1 MNNSSI
7 SVLIPA
13 YSNNKTLLRL
23 LQSLK
28 KQSISKKLEIIVSDD
43 CSPKTLGLSKE
54 FYNIR
59 KILKIRWYRQS
70 KNLGIL
76 GNLIFLSKKAK
87 NKYVVFAQHDDYYF
101 DNLFFERSLNILLNH
116 PNVAI
121 IFANSTF
128 EHSNKNY
135 FNYSSAAPRHLS
147 GIEFSKI
154 FLRKIITSW
163 SCVVFDLS
171 ELSKFG
177 GFGSKS
183 YCLSI
188 NESHKYNAYNQ
199 EEGMAFVY
207 LIALTKDIYIDSESV
222 CVRGLPLT
230 RFSLVSNTSRHFLN
244 DCLLF
249 IYVKVITILIKRG
262 VRGSLIARNIFNTLL
277 LRVGLRHYNVNI
289 FKFSLENNFF
299 LGFIFFFVTYRLL
312 FLKNTF
318 KKFIFIIL
326 RRVRLNG

>member
-1 MNNSSI
+1 MNSLSI

-13 YSNNKTLLRL
+13 YNNNETLLRL
-23 LQSLK
+23 LKSLK
-28 KQSISKKLEIIVSDD
+28 KQSISEKLEIIVSDD
-43 CSPKTLGLSKE
+43 CSPLPLGLSKE

-59 KILKIRWYRQS
+59 KSLKITWYRQE

-87 NKYVVFAQHDDYYF
+87 NKHVVFAQHDDYYF

-116 PNVAI
+116 PNIGI

-128 EHSNKNY
+128 EHSNNIY
-135 FNYSSAAPRHLS
+135 FDYSSAAPRHLS

-154 FLRKIITSW
+154 FQRKIITSW

-188 NESHKYNAYNQ
+188 NESHKFNAYNQ
-199 EEGMAFVY
+199 EEGMAFIY
-207 LIALTKDIYIDSESV
+207 LIALNKDIYIDVESV

-230 RFSLVSNTSRHFLN
+230 RYSLVSNTSSHFLN
-244 DCLLF
+244 DCALF
-249 IYVKVITILIKRG
+249 IYTKVMTILIKRG
-262 VRGSLIARNIFNTLL
+262 AKGSLIARNIFNTLL
-277 LRVGLRHYNVNI
+277 LRIGLRHYNVNI
-289 FKFSLENNFF
+289 FKFSLENNVF
-299 LGFIFFFVTYRLL
+299 LGFLLLFVAYRLF

-318 KKFIFIIL
+318 KKFIYIIL
-326 RRVRLNG
+326 RRLRLYG